1 MLFIRNNLA
10 RDGRMLVIAAA
21 VLSFCVT
28 GSVVRAADPS
38 NPGAEA
44 TPTPSPGT
52 NVQGTSQSQ
61 TSQSQLPTVV
71 VTGTV
76 DPLSQDT
83 AFDEQHNAPNEID
96 ILSWQNIQQTPA
108 KTIGQAVQQLPG
120 VSVQHDTGEPRFA
133 QIRGTDAN
141 LNIIKYNGVVLP
153 SYFPG
158 FRAVPLD
165 SVPAALVA
173 NIDVIKTLLP
183 YMDGE
188 GVGGQFNLEP
198 KSAFDYKGMYVEV
211 NAEGGYGPLR
221 NRPTAYGSFTF
232 ADTFCI
238 GPEAKLG
245 ILVAGLVDWKQ
256 FGIDDL
262 EEAYSSPGVAITDKS
277 ISNYNLRFYTYE
289 RRRAG
294 IGTNIDLRL
303 NPDNRFF
310 LDFVYGGYN
319 EYRQPR
325 FETVYSG
332 LDVTSPANILP
343 NGSFITTPGNVSVK
357 KDMENTLQENR
368 FFTVIVGGEH
378 KICDIAM
385 DWKASYSQ
393 ASQDQPYYNI
403 YNFSSLPGSITG
415 SLIYNNLGHQGDSP
429 TINLNNLFGQNNP
442 HNYTFTSSVNQSF
455 SSSDGIF
462 AVQGNIKIPLAIM
475 NNPGLL
481 QFGASARV
489 RHRSFDQTY
498 SGRTANDPSGTSNS
512 LFLDQV
518 LSNNFA
524 TIYSHRYRLGPQIS
538 TSIESILRHNPQ
550 YSTAVNETVP
560 NAIGTW
566 SADENVYAGYGM
578 YTVTFDKLTIIG
590 GVRVEGTNL
599 SYSFNQG
606 IFDATN
612 ALIGTF
618 PANGGKDYVN
628 VLPNLQLK
636 YDITPNL
643 VARLGYSKS
652 IARPTFQQIVP
663 AIENGD
669 LQATIPGTEGTASQT
684 FGNGNLPTTRS
695 HNFDASIEYYPAEGA
710 ILSISGFDKEIS
722 DYIKQDYFLNSAGGA
737 NVSFS
742 SINHARIYGFEL
754 QYEQQFRFLPCPLD
768 GLGVRGSFSRI
779 FSQGQTHPGREETS
793 LPSQAGVIWNAGIFY
808 QKYNWTIWVG
818 ATFTGH
824 NLLAVG
830 APPRTLNGTTVPP
843 SADTYFDGYLQV
855 DAKVQYA
862 INKNLTVYFEGNNL
876 NDGPLRFYAGDPSHP
891 LQNEYYGPSFAGGV
905 KLTF

>member
-10 RDGRMLVIAAA
+10 RDGRMVVIAAA

-44 TPTPSPGT
+44 TPTASPGT

-96 ILSWQNIQQTPA
+96 ILSCQNIQQTPA

-332 LDVTSPANILP
+332 LDVTSPANVLP
-343 NGSFITTPGNVSVK
+343 NGSFITTPGNVSISK
-357 KDMENTLQENR
+357 SMEDTLQENR
-368 FFTVIVGGEH
+368 FFTIIGGGEH
-378 KICDIAM
+378 RFCDLDLDYKIAFSE
-385 DWKASYSQ
+385 AT
-393 ASQDQPYYNI
+393 QDQPYYNVYRFNSI
-403 YNFSSLPGSITG
+403 PGTINGTVT
-415 SLIYNNLGHQGDSP
+415 YNNLGHGGDSP
-429 TINLNNLFGQNNP
+429 TFNLNGLTGQNDP
-442 HNYTFTSSVNQSF
+442 HNFTFNNSVNQSF
-455 SSSDGIF
+455 SSSDEIF
-462 AVQGNIKIPLAIM
+462 SFQSNLKIPLAIL
-475 NNPGLL
+475 NNPGIL
-481 QFGASARV
+481 QFGVSTRI
-489 RHRSFDQTY
+489 RNRSFDQTY
-498 SGRTANDPSGTSNS
+498 SGRTANDPS
-512 LFLDQV
+512 
-518 LSNNFA
+518 
-524 TIYSHRYRLGPQIS
+524 
-538 TSIESILRHNPQ
+538 
-550 YSTAVNETVP
+550 
-560 NAIGTW
+560 
-566 SADENVYAGYGM
+566 
-578 YTVTFDKLTIIG
+578 
-590 GVRVEGTNL
+590 
-599 SYSFNQG
+599 
-606 IFDATN
+606 
-612 ALIGTF
+612 
-618 PANGGKDYVN
+618 
-628 VLPNLQLK
+628 
-636 YDITPNL
+636 
-643 VARLGYSKS
+643 
-652 IARPTFQQIVP
+652 
-663 AIENGD
+663 
-669 LQATIPGTEGTASQT
+669 
-684 FGNGNLPTTRS
+684 
-695 HNFDASIEYYPAEGA
+695 
-710 ILSISGFDKEIS
+710 
-722 DYIKQDYFLNSAGGA
+722 
-737 NVSFS
+737 
-742 SINHARIYGFEL
+742 
-754 QYEQQFRFLPCPLD
+754 
-768 GLGVRGSFSRI
+768 
-779 FSQGQTHPGREETS
+779 
-793 LPSQAGVIWNAGIFY
+793 
-808 QKYNWTIWVG
+808 
-818 ATFTGH
+818 
-824 NLLAVG
+824 
-830 APPRTLNGTTVPP
+830 
-843 SADTYFDGYLQV
+843 
-855 DAKVQYA
+855 
-862 INKNLTVYFEGNNL
+862 
-876 NDGPLRFYAGDPSHP
+876 
-891 LQNEYYGPSFAGGV
+891 
-905 KLTF
+905 